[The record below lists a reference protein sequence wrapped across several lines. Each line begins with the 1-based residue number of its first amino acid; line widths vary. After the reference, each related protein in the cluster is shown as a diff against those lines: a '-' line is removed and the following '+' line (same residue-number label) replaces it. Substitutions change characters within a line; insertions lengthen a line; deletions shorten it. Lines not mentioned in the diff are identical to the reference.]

1 MHLIM
6 ERMTRK
12 IKKSC
17 RYLTPVYYLVLIN
30 PRSRNKRAGASHV
43 YFSST
48 YFLNVCNAPCYSTP
62 FSISRSFSN
71 KIVFAIFQ
79 RRKKIIYP
87 SKTIMPQKTVGN
99 EHFFMLRSKNSVI
112 YLWPT
117 SDVLVSDFVSRI
129 CINNWWV

>member
-43 YFSST
+43 YSSST

-62 FSISRSFSN
+62 LFYKPRAERSFSN

-87 SKTIMPQKTVGN
+87 SKNYIATEYGREWT
-99 EHFFMLRSKNSVI
+99 FFYAKK
-112 YLWPT
+112 
-117 SDVLVSDFVSRI
+117 
-129 CINNWWV
+129 